1 LTVDDSRRIQELQRW
16 DLIICIRPAVR
27 AFDWMQVAEVTTA
40 DIVDQFGKKSFWKK
54 MAWAIYLAAIGLATI
69 GWLGL
74 LSYLALALIG
84 Y

>member
-1 LTVDDSRRIQELQRW
+1 LGSDILHTPRGKRFRFH
-16 DLIICIRPAVR
+16 R
-27 AFDWMQVAEVTTA
+27 MQVAEVTTA

-54 MAWAIYLAAIGLATI
+54 MAWAMYLAAVGLATI

-74 LSYLALALIG
+74 ISYLALALSG